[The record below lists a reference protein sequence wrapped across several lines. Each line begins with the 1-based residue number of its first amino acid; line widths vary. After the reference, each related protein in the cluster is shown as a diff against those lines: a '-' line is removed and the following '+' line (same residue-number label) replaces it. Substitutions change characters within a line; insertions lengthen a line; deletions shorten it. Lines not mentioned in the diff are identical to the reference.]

1 MITGKG
7 FIVGGEDAK
16 TGEIPFMVLLGYK
29 RGGSKN
35 DGIEY
40 QCGGALIN
48 KYILHNS
55 VPNLKLNNVFSSRR
69 YVLTAAHCLDGAYPI
84 AEVRLGVTDLNN
96 EEGKE
101 THQRIK
107 ITEADTIVHEKW
119 RGNVDKDS
127 VIRDGYDIMLIR
139 LPEPAVLET
148 ENPDY
153 LTRPACL
160 PFREI
165 NKQTYVYI
173 TFISSSVQNFYF
185 DN

>member
-1 MITGKG
+1 M
-7 FIVGGEDAK
+7 
-16 TGEIPFMVLLGYK
+16 
-29 RGGSKN
+29 
-35 DGIEY
+35 
-40 QCGGALIN
+40 
-48 KYILHNS
+48 
-55 VPNLKLNNVFSSRR
+55 
-69 YVLTAAHCLDGAYPI
+69 TAAHCLDGAYPI

-96 EEGKE
+96 KEGKE

-127 VIRDGYDIMLIR
+127 IIRDGYDIMLIR
-139 LPEPAVLET
+139 LPEPAILET

-165 NKQTYVYI
+165 NKQT
-173 TFISSSVQNFYF
+173 
-185 DN
+185 